1 MRGSRNKYCYSF
13 IWFSCN
19 EFSLNTYTLCQATCE
34 TQNIRSLEGPWDTI
48 LHTDVKLRQQNERSK
63 GCFQGMPKSNTGR
76 REGQER
82 FRTTGVYGMNGA
94 GWALLRSRCGA
105 GPPAPSSAGT
115 TRAHHRRLRY
125 TGLLTSSRLF
135 PRSDNMLTSLWEII
149 GKHLIIPFFILIA
162 DKRKSSMS
170 W

>member
-1 MRGSRNKYCYSF
+1 MLLFIHLVFMQQIFIKYLLCARQHARLK
-13 IWFSCN
+13 ILGPLRDHEILSCIQMWSSGN
-19 EFSLNTYTLCQATCE
+19 
-34 TQNIRSLEGPWDTI
+34 RM
-48 LHTDVKLRQQNERSK
+48 K

-76 REGQER
+76 CEGQER

-94 GWALLRSRCGA
+94 GGALLGSRCGA
-105 GPPAPSSAGT
+105 GPPAPPSAGT

-125 TGLLTSSRLF
+125 TGLLTSSRRLF

-170 W
+170 Q